1 MVGDACTTLSETMHQ
16 ASLETFNI
24 AFGWV
29 RTTDEV
35 IALLE
40 NAPRTPPT

>member
-1 MVGDACTTLSETMHQ
+1 MHQ

-29 RTTDEV
+29 RSADEV

-40 NAPRTPPT
+40 NAPRAADPAREQV